1 VSDPTP
7 MGGAGLGEEPLLDS
21 LLRDAVPEIKMA
33 LGELIDR
40 DNARSLPDRYARLL
54 PETTLAVVLR
64 PDAAEAI
71 RPVAV
76 ELEREMTDSCM
87 RHGSLYD
94 RNYRVKLRQAD
105 NAGAPLFRVAVLT
118 PEQAKAEA
126 AAAAPSLAA
135 SPSATS
141 ADESNAT
148 VVAGPP
154 RGMPAPGEDATR
166 MDRPAAR
173 PGPPPGQFALVMEDL
188 NGKEQTRFA
197 LMDAETTVGR
207 RSEDP
212 TLRSTIMLPEVPHVS
227 RRQVALVWDPQGDG
241 PPFRMFNLGL
251 NPVHVGDEEVPG
263 ANAGRGPLDLASVAA
278 EHVTRV
284 GADVPMRIGE
294 HGPVLRIVQAEPGG
308 PSVDPDATRFG

>member
-7 MGGAGLGEEPLLDS
+7 TGGGMGEEPLLDS
-21 LLRDAVPEIKMA
+21 LLRDAVPEIKLA

-64 PDAAEAI
+64 PDAADAI
-71 RPVAV
+71 RPVAA
-76 ELEREMTDSCM
+76 ELEREMSDSCM

-105 NAGAPLFRVAVLT
+105 SAGAPLFRVAVLT

-126 AAAAPSLAA
+126 AAPPQAA
-135 SPSATS
+135 SPPPS
-141 ADESNAT
+141 ESNAT
-148 VVAGPP
+148 IAAPPP
-154 RGMPAPGEDATR
+154 RGVPGPGEDATQL
-166 MDRPAAR
+166 DRPAR
-173 PGPPPGQFALVMEDL
+173 QGPPPGQFALVMEDL
-188 NGKEQTRFA
+188 NGREQTRFA
-197 LMDAETTVGR
+197 ITEAETTVGR

-227 RRQVALVWDPQGDG
+227 RRQIALVWQPGSDG
-241 PPFRMFNLGL
+241 PPFRVYNLGL
-251 NPVHVGDEEVPG
+251 NPVHVGDHEVPG
-263 ANAGRGPLDLASVAA
+263 ANSGRGPLSLGGVPDEHAA
-278 EHVTRV
+278 RV
-284 GADVPMRIGE
+284 GPGVPMRIGE
-294 HGPVLRIVQAEPGG
+294 HGPVLRIVEAEPGG